1 MKRYRWLW
9 IVLLA
14 ALALAP
20 WGRWAPDWLTAL
32 ALPGRQTVPAT
43 PPAPWT
49 PVPAPPTVPPLPR
62 RPGNK
67 TNTPTL
73 VALTATPSA
82 APTEAAPTATLAPG
96 QSPAPTDTPALASP
110 TFAPASAT
118 PADASTPAVAATPGP
133 WLWLNAEPAIVGP
146 GSRVLLKVEAAN
158 EGAEAMPEVVITLS
172 GLDRLAAGAPRPSV
186 GQIEPQSGGL
196 VWRVGDLAPG
206 AGAALELDAVIS
218 DLVLPDGAIPLRA
231 SLVWR
236 GGGPLVQEIALA
248 LPWAPLPAVGK

>member
-1 MKRYRWLW
+1 MRRYRWLW
-9 IVLLA
+9 VALLLA
-14 ALALAP
+14 LTLAP
-20 WGRWAPDWLTAL
+20 WGRLAPRWLATL

-43 PPAPWT
+43 PPATWTPAQPPPTATPLPTRPGSKTDT
-49 PVPAPPTVPPLPR
+49 PVPA
-62 RPGNK
+62 
-67 TNTPTL
+67 
-73 VALTATPSA
+73 ASTATPSA

-96 QSPAPTDTPALASP
+96 QSPAPTGSPAPTRSSP
-110 TFAPASAT
+110 AATSAPAGA
-118 PADASTPAVAATPGP
+118 PTPGP

-158 EGAEAMPEVVITLS
+158 ESAGAMPEVVITLS
-172 GLDRLAAGAPRPSV
+172 GLDRLAPGAPRPSV

-206 AGAALELDAVIS
+206 AGVALELDAVVS

-231 SLVWR
+231 SLAWR

-248 LPWAPLPAVGK
+248 LPWAPLPAVGE